1 MQEALTNIGK
11 HAAATRV
18 TVKVVEG
25 DNSITI
31 EIFDD
36 GTGFDASQG
45 TGGFGLVGMRER
57 VALLDGALS
66 IVSAPGR
73 GTKVTANLPSGRPT
87 ASAAHM
93 G

>member
-1 MQEALTNIGK
+1 VQEALTNIGK

-25 DNSITI
+25 GDRITI
-31 EIFDD
+31 EITDD
-36 GTGFDASQG
+36 GTGFDASHG
-45 TGGFGLVGMRER
+45 TKGFGLVGMRER
-57 VALLDGALS
+57 VALLDGGIS

-73 GTKVTANLPSGRPT
+73 GTTVTADLPSGRPLAT
-87 ASAAHM
+87 AHT